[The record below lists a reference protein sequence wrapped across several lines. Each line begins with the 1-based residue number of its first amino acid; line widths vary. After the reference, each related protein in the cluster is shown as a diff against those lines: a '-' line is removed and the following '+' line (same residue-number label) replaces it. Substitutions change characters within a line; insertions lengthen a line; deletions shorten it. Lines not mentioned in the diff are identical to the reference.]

1 MTYSVSQDRIVSLG
15 DGRGVATSNNGEIL
29 ILHPIVKS
37 SANIVEDGKTLLQT
51 QRVDVYNGSA
61 LARVVMLHF
70 WFDRTVKSSSITEK
84 VISG

>member
-15 DGRGVATSNNGEIL
+15 DGRGVATSSDGEIL
-29 ILHPIVKS
+29 ILHPIVKCS
-37 SANIVEDGKTLLQT
+37 ENIVEDGKTLLQT

-61 LARVVMLHF
+61 LARVVVFHF